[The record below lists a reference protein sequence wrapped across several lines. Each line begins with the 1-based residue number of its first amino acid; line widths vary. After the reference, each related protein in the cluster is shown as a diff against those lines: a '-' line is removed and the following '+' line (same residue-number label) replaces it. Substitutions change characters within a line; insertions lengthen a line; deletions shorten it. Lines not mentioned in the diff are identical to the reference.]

1 MVKTSRDTLFVHP
14 LPEHLAKH
22 VTSSDGATPHLVY
35 RRSFREDDVS
45 YKDDALYPESEGA
58 TFLVFF
64 CLMITNI
71 VAYKYVIE

>member
-22 VTSSDGATPHLVY
+22 VTSGDDATPHLVY

-45 YKDDALYPESEGA
+45 YNEDVLKPESEGESSR
-58 TFLVFF
+58 V
-64 CLMITNI
+64 
-71 VAYKYVIE
+71 